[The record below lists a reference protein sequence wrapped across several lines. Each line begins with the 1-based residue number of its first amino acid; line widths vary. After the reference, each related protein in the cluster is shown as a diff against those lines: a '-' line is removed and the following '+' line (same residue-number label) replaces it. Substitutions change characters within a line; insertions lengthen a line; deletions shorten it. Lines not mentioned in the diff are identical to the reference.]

1 MAYLWLSLAFMVPAV
16 FAAVLLRR
24 EIHWGAVGLTTLVL
38 LSLTAVF
45 DNVIIGLDI
54 VRYGHEQLMGLY
66 LGLAP
71 LEDFS
76 YSLAAVLGLPALWHL
91 MRRRKLDRAAD
102 RPGPSVQPRP
112 GRGRR

>member
-16 FAAVLLRR
+16 LAAVLLRR
-24 EIHWGAVGLTTLVL
+24 QIHWGAVLLSTVVL

-54 VRYGHEQLMGLY
+54 VRYGHEHLMGLY
-66 LGLAP
+66 LGVAP

-76 YSLAAVLGLPALWHL
+76 YSLAAVLLLPAAWHL
-91 MRRRKLDRAAD
+91 LRARRLN
-102 RPGPSVQPRP
+102 PGAE
-112 GRGRR
+112 RGE

>member
-16 FAAVLLRR
+16 LAAVLLRR
-24 EIHWGAVGLTTLVL
+24 TIHWGAAALTTAL
-38 LSLTAVF
+38 LLGLTAVF

-54 VRYGHEQLMGLY
+54 VRYGHEHLMGLY

-76 YSLAAVLGLPALWHL
+76 YSLAAVLLLPAAWHL
-91 MRRRKLDRAAD
+91 LRRRKPTRAGGSVEAD
-102 RPGPSVQPRP
+102 P
-112 GRGRR
+112 GRGTNESRG

>member
-16 FAAVLLRR
+16 LAAVLLRR
-24 EIHWGAVGLTTLVL
+24 QIHWGAVLLSTVVL

-54 VRYGHEQLMGLY
+54 VRYGHEHLMGLY
-66 LGLAP
+66 LGVAP

-76 YSLAAVLGLPALWHL
+76 YSLAAVLLLPAAWHL
-91 MRRRKLDRAAD
+91 LRARRLD
-102 RPGPSVQPRP
+102 PGAE
-112 GRGRR
+112 RGE

>member
-16 FAAVLLRR
+16 LAAVLMRR
-24 EIHWGAVGLTTLVL
+24 EIRWGAVALSAVVL

-54 VRYGHEQLMGLY
+54 VRYGHEHLTGLY

-76 YSLAAVLGLPALWHL
+76 YSLAAVLLLPAAWHL
-91 MRRRKLDRAAD
+91 LRRRRVERGADRA
-102 RPGPSVQPRP
+102 GQ
-112 GRGRR
+112 

>member
-1 MAYLWLSLAFMVPAV
+1 MTYLWLSLAFMVPAV
-16 FAAVLLRR
+16 LAAVLMRR
-24 EIHWGAVGLTTLVL
+24 SIHWGAVGLTAVVL

-54 VRYGHEQLMGLY
+54 VRYGHEHLMGLY

-76 YSLAAVLGLPALWHL
+76 YSLAAVLLLPAAWHL
-91 MRRRKLDRAAD
+91 LRRGRVPRGVERGIERGSERAAE
-102 RPGPSVQPRP
+102 
-112 GRGRR
+112 

>member
-1 MAYLWLSLAFMVPAV
+1 MAYVWLSLVFMIPAV
-16 FAAVLLRR
+16 LAAVLLRR
-24 EIHWGAVGLTTLVL
+24 SIQWGAVALTTVVL

-54 VRYGHEQLMGLY
+54 VRYGHEHLMGLY

-76 YSLAAVLGLPALWHL
+76 YSLAAVLLLPAAWHL
-91 MRRRKLDRAAD
+91 LRARRAE
-102 RPGPSVQPRP
+102 
-112 GRGRR
+112 RGDERVSG

>member
-16 FAAVLLRR
+16 LSAVLLRAS
-24 EIHWGAVGLTTLVL
+24 IHWGAVALSTVVL

-54 VRYGHEQLMGLY
+54 VRYGHEHLMGLY

-76 YSLAAVLGLPALWHL
+76 YSLAGVLLLPAAWHL
-91 MRRRKLDRAAD
+91 LRRR
-102 RPGPSVQPRP
+102 RPTEP
-112 GRGRR
+112 GRGAEPVAERVTD

>member
-16 FAAVLLRR
+16 LAAVLLRR
-24 EIHWGAVGLTTLVL
+24 TIHWGAAALTTAL
-38 LSLTAVF
+38 LLGLTAVF

-54 VRYGHEQLMGLY
+54 VRYGHEHLMGLY

-76 YSLAAVLGLPALWHL
+76 YSLAAVLLLPAAWHL
-91 MRRRKLDRAAD
+91 LRQRKPTRAGGSVEAD
-102 RPGPSVQPRP
+102 P
-112 GRGRR
+112 GRGTNESRG